1 MLLHWFSEI
10 KSFDCSSTGSET
22 QSKLWM
28 FEYTTYSSSVKDLN
42 EFSSNINVTIQRAIK
57 RVISL
62 KNFFN
67 INPKISF
74 LFFAIILHLYI

>member
-42 EFSSNINVTIQRAIK
+42 EFSIGI
-57 RVISL
+57 
-62 KNFFN
+62 
-67 INPKISF
+67 
-74 LFFAIILHLYI
+74 